1 MNTERVKNV
10 LIVLL
15 SVIAISLASLIFVT
29 EEGHTLSAAQEEAII
44 AILERDDVHFTGEMM
59 RDFRPVRQMEMHR
72 YDYDIE
78 SLAGRF
84 FGDEKFSD
92 DEDYPERIFMAEDG
106 SKIMAYSSWTNV
118 VTFIMGDGISN
129 AAFNAAPSAA
139 TAGLLAMEY
148 IEGLMGMPS
157 DMQAFPTVVGERG
170 NWVVNFFTTYR
181 GHVLHND
188 HIRVNVTE
196 NGITNIMYS
205 RVYFNGF
212 VGENRNIFPPNE
224 ALMALV
230 NHMRRA
236 EQVTGRIFIDD
247 MRLSYL
253 LMEEGEQSV
262 GIPVYVFSVHLGG
275 DLRWDYIFNAYTN
288 EFIRDERSL

>member
-15 SVIAISLASLIFVT
+15 SVIAISLASLVFVT
-29 EEGHTLSAAQEEAII
+29 EERYTLSAAQEAAIVS
-44 AILERDDVHFTGEMM
+44 ILERDDVHFAGNIM
-59 RDFRPVRQMEMHR
+59 RDFRPLRQMEMRR
-72 YDYDIE
+72 YDYDLE
-78 SLAGRF
+78 GLAARF
-84 FGDEKFSD
+84 FGDEDFDKEDNFPDLMFSA
-92 DEDYPERIFMAEDG
+92 RDG
-106 SKIMAYSSWTNV
+106 SKIMGYSSWTNV
-118 VTFIMGDGISN
+118 VTFIMPEGISN
-129 AAFNAAPSAA
+129 AAFNAAPSAS

-148 IEGLMGMPS
+148 IEGFMGMPP
-157 DMQAFPTVVGERG
+157 DMRPFPVVVGQRG
-170 NWVVNFFTTYR
+170 NWVVNFFTTYG
-181 GHVLHND
+181 GHTLHND

-196 NGITNIMYS
+196 NGITNIIYS

-224 ALMALV
+224 ALMALI
-230 NHMRRA
+230 NHMRRTVQVA
-236 EQVTGRIFIDD
+236 EKIIIDD

-253 LMEEGEQSV
+253 LIEEGGQSA